1 MIPQRDKKNN
11 ELKYALYVV
20 STPIGNLKDI
30 TLRAIEILKQSE
42 YILCEDTRVSKNLLE
57 KYNIK
62 SKLISNHK
70 FNEKKNINKIIEIL
84 QSKTIVSIISDA
96 GTPGISDP
104 GRIIVNECIKNNIDV
119 YPVPGASAVTAAVSI
134 SGFSEK
140 YYFYGFF
147 PQKNKDLKEDFKIL
161 SNLNCSIVFFISPQK
176 INKAIGVIKNF
187 FSDRKILICREISK
201 FYEEHIR
208 TNVTELELFDK
219 LPKGELTVVLSE
231 KDIKKNIYKN
241 LNESDKKNIKKMIKT
256 LSIKDITNLISQNNN
271 ISKKEIYNYCL
282 KLKNEK

>member
-1 MIPQRDKKNN
+1 MIPQRDNKIN
-11 ELKYALYVV
+11 EIKYGLYVV

-70 FNEKKNINKIIEIL
+70 FNENKNINKIIQIL
-84 QSKTIVSIISDA
+84 KAKTIISIISDA

-104 GRIIVNECIKNNIDV
+104 GKIIVNECIKNNINV
-119 YPVPGASAVTAAVSI
+119 YPVPGPSAVTASVSI

-147 PQKNKDLKEDFKIL
+147 PEKNKDIKDVFKIL
-161 SNLNCSIVFFISPQK
+161 SNLNCSIVFFISPKK
-176 INKAIGVIKNF
+176 INKAIGFIKNF

-201 FYEEHIR
+201 LYEEHIR
-208 TNVTELELFDK
+208 TNVNKLELFDK
-219 LPKGELTVVLSE
+219 LPKGELTIVLSE
-231 KDIKKNIYKN
+231 KYVKKNIYKK
-241 LNESDKKNIKKMIKT
+241 LNESDKKNIKKMIKN
-256 LSIKDITNLISQNNN
+256 LSVKDITNLISQNKN

>member
-1 MIPQRDKKNN
+1 MIPQREKKIN
-11 ELKYALYVV
+11 ELKYGLYVV

-57 KYNIK
+57 RYNIK

-84 QSKTIVSIISDA
+84 QSQMIVSIISDA

-104 GRIIVNECIKNNIDV
+104 GRIIVNECVKNNINV
-119 YPVPGASAVTAAVSI
+119 YPAPGPSAVTAAISI

-147 PQKNKDLKEDFKIL
+147 PQKNKDLKEDFKTL

-176 INKAIGVIKNF
+176 INKAIGFIKIF
-187 FSDRKILICREISK
+187 FPDRKILICREISK

-208 TNVTELELFDK
+208 TNVTQLELFDK

-231 KDIKKNIYKN
+231 KNNKKTYLRIN
-241 LNESDKKNIKKMIKT
+241 LERIR
-256 LSIKDITNLISQNNN
+256 
-271 ISKKEIYNYCL
+271 
-282 KLKNEK
+282 

>member
-161 SNLNCSIVFFISPQK
+161 SNLNCSIIFFISPQK

-208 TNVTELELFDK
+208 INVTELELFDK

-256 LSIKDITNLISQNNN
+256 LSIKDITDLLSQNKS

>member
-1 MIPQRDKKNN
+1 MIPQRDKKIN
-11 ELKYALYVV
+11 ELKCALYVV

-70 FNEKKNINKIIEIL
+70 FNEKKNIDKIIQIL
-84 QSKTIVSIISDA
+84 KSEKIVSIISDA

-104 GRIIVNECIKNNIDV
+104 GRIIVNECVKNDVDV
-119 YPVPGASAVTAAVSI
+119 YPIPGASAVTAAVSI

-147 PQKNKDLKEDFKIL
+147 PQKNKNLKEDFKIL
-161 SNLNCSIVFFISPQK
+161 SNLNSSIVFFVSPQK
-176 INKAIGVIKNF
+176 INKAIGFIKDF

-201 FYEEHIR
+201 LYEEHIR
-208 TNVTELELFDK
+208 TNVKQLELFDK
-219 LPKGELTVVLSE
+219 LPKGELTIVLSE
-231 KDIKKNIYKN
+231 KDVKKNIYKN
-241 LNESDKKNIKKMIKT
+241 LDESDKKNIKKMIKN
-256 LSIKDITNLISQNNN
+256 LSIKDIIDLISQNKNV
-271 ISKKEIYNYCL
+271 SKKEIYNYCL

>member
-161 SNLNCSIVFFISPQK
+161 SNLNCSIIFFISPQK

-231 KDIKKNIYKN
+231 KNIKKNIHKN

-256 LSIKDITNLISQNNN
+256 LSIKDITDLLSQNKS

>member
-119 YPVPGASAVTAAVSI
+119 FPVPGASAATAAVSI

-161 SNLNCSIVFFISPQK
+161 SNLNCSIIFFISPQK
-176 INKAIGVIKNF
+176 INKAIVVIKNF

-219 LPKGELTVVLSE
+219 LPKGELTIVLSE
-231 KDIKKNIYKN
+231 KNIKKNIYKN
-241 LNESDKKNIKKMIKT
+241 LDESDKKNIKKMIKT
-256 LSIKDITNLISQNNN
+256 LSIKDITDLLSQNKS

-282 KLKNEK
+282 KLKNDK

>member
-84 QSKTIVSIISDA
+84 QSKMIVSIISDA

-119 YPVPGASAVTAAVSI
+119 YPVPGASAATAAVSI

-147 PQKNKDLKEDFKIL
+147 PQKKKILEEDFKIL

-176 INKAIGVIKNF
+176 INKAIGLIKNF
-187 FSDRKILICREISK
+187 FLDRKILICREISK

-208 TNVTELELFDK
+208 TSVTQLELFDK
-219 LPKGELTVVLSE
+219 LPKGELTIVLSE
-231 KDIKKNIYKN
+231 KDINKNIYKN
-241 LNESDKKNIKKMIKT
+241 LDESDKKNIKKMIKT
-256 LSIKDITNLISQNNN
+256 LSIKDITDLIRQKKN
-271 ISKKEIYNYCL
+271 ISKKKIYNYCL

>member
-1 MIPQRDKKNN
+1 MIPLRDTKINK
-11 ELKYALYVV
+11 LKYGLYVV
-20 STPIGNLKDI
+20 STPIGNLRDI
-30 TLRAIEILKQSE
+30 TLRAIEILKQSD
-42 YILCEDTRVSKNLLE
+42 YILCEDTRVSKNLLDKFE
-57 KYNIK
+57 IK

-84 QSKTIVSIISDA
+84 QSKIIVSIISDA
-96 GTPGISDP
+96 GTPAISDP

-119 YPVPGASAVTAAVSI
+119 YPVPGASAVTAAISI

-161 SNLNCSIVFFISPQK
+161 SNLNCSIIFFISPQK

-208 TNVTELELFDK
+208 TNVTQLELFDK

-256 LSIKDITNLISQNNN
+256 LSIKDITDLLSQNKN

>member
-119 YPVPGASAVTAAVSI
+119 YPVPGASAITTAVSI

-161 SNLNCSIVFFISPQK
+161 SNLNCSIIFFISPQK

-256 LSIKDITNLISQNNN
+256 LSIKDITDLLSQNKN

>member
-1 MIPQRDKKNN
+1 MIPQRDNKIN
-11 ELKYALYVV
+11 EIKYGLYVV

-70 FNEKKNINKIIEIL
+70 FNENKNINKIIQIL
-84 QSKTIVSIISDA
+84 KAKTIVSIISDA

-104 GRIIVNECIKNNIDV
+104 GKIIVNECIKNNIEV
-119 YPVPGASAVTAAVSI
+119 YPVPGPSAVTASVSI

-140 YYFYGFF
+140 YFFYGFF
-147 PQKNKDLKEDFKIL
+147 PEKNKDIKEDFKIL
-161 SNLNCSIVFFISPQK
+161 SNLNCSIVFFISPKK
-176 INKAIGVIKNF
+176 INKAIGFIKNF
-187 FSDRKILICREISK
+187 FPDRKILICREISK
-201 FYEEHIR
+201 LYEEHIR
-208 TNVTELELFDK
+208 TNVNKLELFDK
-219 LPKGELTVVLSE
+219 LPKGELTIVLSE
-231 KDIKKNIYKN
+231 KYIKKNIYKK
-241 LNESDKKNIKKMIKT
+241 LNESDKKNIKKMIKN
-256 LSIKDITNLISQNNN
+256 LSVKDITEIMAKNKEV
-271 ISKKEIYNYCL
+271 SKKEIYNFCL